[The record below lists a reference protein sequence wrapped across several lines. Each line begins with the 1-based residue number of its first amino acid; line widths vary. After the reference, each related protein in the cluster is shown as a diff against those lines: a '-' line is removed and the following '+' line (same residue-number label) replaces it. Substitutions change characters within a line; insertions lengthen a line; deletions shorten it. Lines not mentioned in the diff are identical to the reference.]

1 MEYLFLEHTFRW
13 LVEGGVLLMVVPQE
27 RLDSAIP
34 LLAGNFTD
42 LRIFRLT
49 DPEAVRFDQ
58 VALFGVRKRMRG
70 EHYDR
75 NRALLVEM
83 VWRHPMPVLSGAD
96 TPYSVPPAQAV
107 PLVYRGLPLD
117 QIEDLVPRLCS
128 LAAGCPLLDA
138 GAVLF
143 YELEKLPRR

>member
-1 MEYLFLEHTFRW
+1 MA
-13 LVEGGVLLMVVPQE
+13 VPQE

-42 LRIFRLT
+42 LRIFRIP
-49 DPEAVRFDQ
+49 DPEAERFDQ

-83 VWRHPMPVLSGAD
+83 VWRHSMPILTGTETAYHSIVG
-96 TPYSVPPAQAV
+96 
-107 PLVYRGLPLD
+107 
-117 QIEDLVPRLCS
+117 E
-128 LAAGCPLLDA
+128 
-138 GAVLF
+138 
-143 YELEKLPRR
+143 